1 MNCYSNEVKGRP
13 NGLVRLIVV
22 SGCGQVL
29 SLSFRAGSNV
39 RNGAHSGP
47 FWSRADRSD
56 GSAGKGFALK
66 SPTNQLIA
74 VALFP
79 FCYCDVLLSF
89 FFFFIKTVKS
99 IRREMIAARCDSG
112 AFRQPQPVAATE
124 NAVNQWK
131 SMWIY
136 SKLAHQQQCGG
147 TKKFNCSLG
156 GAGSQAENS
165 IVYKLRAGGRKKKK
179 ISKKW
184 TLRLPP
190 FMCTAYTIS
199 YAALLFCRCRTGGQ
213 SMPNLIT

>member
-79 FCYCDVLLSF
+79 FCYCDVLLF
-89 FFFFIKTVKS
+89 FFFLLKLWNRFGERWSLRVATVAHFDSRSRSQQRKMPWINES
-99 IRREMIAARCDSG
+99 RCEYIQNLLHHSSVGAQKNSTARLVALVAKLKIRLSTSCAPAA
-112 AFRQPQPVAATE
+112 E
-124 NAVNQWK
+124 
-131 SMWIY
+131 
-136 SKLAHQQQCGG
+136 
-147 TKKFNCSLG
+147 
-156 GAGSQAENS
+156 
-165 IVYKLRAGGRKKKK
+165 KKK